1 MKGESKAPDS
11 AFDGECGFSGLFV
24 SYFAIRTTVDFKQLN
39 HQDVCHNRTSI
50 DCDALVAE
58 LFSFAIAVF

>member
-24 SYFAIRTTVDFKQLN
+24 SYFAIRTTVDLKQPN
-39 HQDVCHNRTSI
+39 HQDVCHNWTSF
-50 DCDALVAE
+50 DCEALVAE
-58 LFSFAIAVF
+58 LSSFAIAVF